1 MLRTEYM
8 KTKIQ
13 LKHPQGKKLAS
24 IDAEKY
30 GLLKKAILAS
40 LNKKKGI
47 THTELVSK
55 VNTYL
60 SIKEISF
67 NGSVEW
73 YLEGVKLDLEAT
85 GLIDRIKEG
94 NKFLFLKK

>member
-1 MLRTEYM
+1 M

-30 GLLKKAILAS
+30 TLLKKVILAS
-40 LNKKKGI
+40 LNKTRGI
-47 THTELVSK
+47 THTELLEK
-55 VNTYL
+55 VNTYF
-60 SIKEISF
+60 SAKEISF
-67 NGSVEW
+67 SGSVEW
-73 YLEGVKLDLEAT
+73 YLEGVKLDLEAS
-85 GLIDRIKEG
+85 GLIERVKEG